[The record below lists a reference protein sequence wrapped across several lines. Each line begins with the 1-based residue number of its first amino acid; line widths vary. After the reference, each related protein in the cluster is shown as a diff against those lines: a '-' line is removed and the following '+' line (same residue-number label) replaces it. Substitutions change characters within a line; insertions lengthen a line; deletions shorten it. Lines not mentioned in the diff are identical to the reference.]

1 MNTTFS
7 LHRTKPLLW
16 LAAALSAL
24 LIVGCGSG
32 NGGAPSGTLG
42 VFLTDAPA
50 CGFNKVNVTVNQ
62 VRVHES
68 SAAEDTAFGWHDI
81 TLSPAQKIDLLSL
94 NNGAF
99 FSLGQIPLPAGRY
112 TQLRLVLDPN
122 ANSAVLAGST
132 TEIPLVTPS
141 AVQTGIKLVNQFDVI
156 AGQRADLMLDFN
168 ACQSIVK
175 RGNGTYALKPV
186 VRVIPFALN
195 GIDGFVDT
203 ALLSSNVIV
212 TAQQN
217 GAIVQTTAPNAT
229 TGEFFLSRLAP
240 GDYDVVITADGRTTQ
255 IITGV
260 PIASTTSVV
269 NVSDSSARIN
279 LPVSVTHAASGT
291 AVLNPISATEV
302 TFVAAKQT
310 VGNAP
315 TTVAVKFVAADD
327 ASTPSGAYALTL
339 PIDAPLLGQFSST
352 LPITLTAQSGVA
364 AQYTLEAT
372 ANGYQTQSINVDVS
386 AADLVQDFV
395 LGP

>member
-1 MNTTFS
+1 MNTIFGFPK
-7 LHRTKPLLW
+7 TKTLLW
-16 LAAALSAL
+16 LIAFLSAL
-24 LIVGCGSG
+24 LIAGCGSG
-32 NGGAPSGTLG
+32 SGGAPSGTLG

-50 CGFNKVNVTVNQ
+50 CGFNKVNITVNQ
-62 VRVHES
+62 VRVHENS
-68 SAAEDTAFGWHDI
+68 TAEDTALGWHDI
-81 TLSPAQKIDLLSL
+81 TLNPAQKIDLLSL
-94 NNGAF
+94 NNGTF

-112 TQLRLVLDPN
+112 TQVRLVLN
-122 ANSAVLAGST
+122 ANANTAILAGST

-141 AVQTGIKLVNQFDVI
+141 AVQTGIKLVNQFDVL

-175 RGNGTYALKPV
+175 RGNGTLALKPV

-195 GIDGFVDT
+195 GIDGFVDA
-203 ALLSSNVIV
+203 ALLNNNVVV

-217 GAIVQTTAPNAT
+217 GVIVQTTAPNAA

-240 GDYDVVITADGRTTQ
+240 GNYDVVITADGRITE

-269 NVSDSSARIN
+269 NVSDSNAPIT
-279 LPVSVTHAASGT
+279 LPVSTTHIASGAAS
-291 AVLNPISATEV
+291 LNPISTTEV
-302 TFVAAKQT
+302 AFVAAKQT
-310 VGNAP
+310 LGTAP
-315 TTVAVKFVAADD
+315 TTVTVKFVAADD
-327 ASTPSGAYALTL
+327 ASTPSGAYALNL
-339 PIDAPLLGQFSST
+339 PVDAPLLGQFTST
-352 LPITLTAQSGVA
+352 LPIAMTAQSGVA